1 MKQKYRPGGSY
12 LILKRGFDIT
22 FSVVALAL
30 TLAPMLLIM
39 LLIRRDSKGPA
50 LFRQKRIG
58 RRGKPFICYKFRTMS
73 ETAPDSIATDDLA
86 DAEDYITRIG
96 KLLRKTSLDE
106 LPQLFNI
113 LKGDMSLIGPRP
125 LIPEETE
132 VHKLRSN
139 AGVYTL
145 RPGLTGYAQVHGR
158 DFVTPAE
165 KAALDE
171 TYLHTVSLKTDLRIF
186 FRSIFCVLLA
196 KDIHEGRK
204 D

>member
-12 LILKRGFDIT
+12 LILKRGFDII
-22 FSVVALAL
+22 FSFFALTL

-106 LPQLFNI
+106 
-113 LKGDMSLIGPRP
+113 M
-125 LIPEETE
+125 
-132 VHKLRSN
+132 H
-139 AGVYTL
+139 TL
-145 RPGLTGYAQVHGR
+145 
-158 DFVTPAE
+158 
-165 KAALDE
+165 
-171 TYLHTVSLKTDLRIF
+171 
-186 FRSIFCVLLA
+186 
-196 KDIHEGRK
+196 
-204 D
+204 